1 MKTKRNPRYR
11 AEKALVAKWKRV
23 TRAFHRFART
33 AGLGAGVSDPY
44 WQYVVRI
51 RCIEKRFLKLG
62 STDAFV
68 TREAQEVYDD
78 IVPY

>member
-11 AEKALVAKWKRV
+11 VEKALVAKWKRV
-23 TRAFHRFART
+23 THAFHRFART
-33 AGLGAGVSDPY
+33 AGLGAGVSTPY
-44 WQYVVRI
+44 WQYVGRL
-51 RCIEKRFLKLG
+51 RRLERRFDTLAAKGL
-62 STDAFV
+62 FE